1 LYNENVTH
9 PPADIEI
16 KVADET
22 FIATALLHREN
33 PERAD
38 FTISEIVNRAQK
50 EHLTEALRPGVRVHA
65 TLHCVANRAPN
76 PGRYRM
82 LYATG
87 RDRRRLLQSGDDVH
101 PDRKDGKTWPDP
113 EEVPLKYHELIEWA
127 KQRYRR
133 ENVATPSTWLDGIL
147 QLRGMGRELWKDED
161 PDEYVRKLR
170 ENWG

>member
-1 LYNENVTH
+1 MVETNY
-9 PPADIEI
+9 DI

-22 FIATALLHREN
+22 FIAVALLHREQ

-38 FTISEIVNRAQK
+38 FTISEIVERAEK
-50 EHLTEALRPGVRVHA
+50 ENLFGRLRPGVRVHA

-87 RDRRRLLQSGDDVH
+87 EHTRRLLCAGDPVNS
-101 PDRKDGKTWPDP
+101 DRTGKTWPNMED
-113 EEVPLKYHELIEWA
+113 VPPAYHDLIDWA
-127 KQRYRR
+127 KQRYGTTEATR
-133 ENVATPSTWLDGIL
+133 EPWLHNL
-147 QLRGMGRELWKDED
+147 FQLFGLGKDAWKGED

-170 ENWG
+170 EGWE